1 METGDT
7 AESISPPGTFEI
19 ANLVSSHYRYTHP
32 SLPVQY
38 AVAKKLIMKLD
49 YVHKQAALTNKWQW
63 YAWS

>member
-19 ANLVSSHYRYTHP
+19 ANHVSSHYRYTQP

-49 YVHKQAALTNKWQW
+49 YVHK
-63 YAWS
+63 